1 MLSDTLVID
10 EAIRLEKLTA
20 DEETVILETGRKE
33 GSKRIYSLQKAR
45 EYTLEYSASLEGK
58 AGERDFLFIDTSSP
72 LLPRIQTR
80 GEQEI
85 VLLLPQSYSALSSL
99 KRESLS
105 REDGLKRYRFVGE
118 GEWHLALAR
127 YFEIPFL
134 SGKVLLL
141 EDTTAVIALRA
152 LEEGADLVSERM
164 GGVGSVRTDIAAVP
178 DTMSGS
184 HTLGGVFVEKRAFTE
199 MESLPLLLERF
210 FDVPWVL
217 QSPEE
222 EKGFLETQMK
232 EYLVSET
239 LKRVLSTSQ
248 FAALGMKEKTLFGET
263 REFLGA
269 DAFDKLLQLIIK
281 KTGSHSL
288 SKADLIR
295 EFDELSWKPGT
306 GDFLREQLQA
316 KSSE

>member
-1 MLSDTLVID
+1 
-10 EAIRLEKLTA
+10 
-20 DEETVILETGRKE
+20 
-33 GSKRIYSLQKAR
+33 
-45 EYTLEYSASLEGK
+45 
-58 AGERDFLFIDTSSP
+58 
-72 LLPRIQTR
+72 
-80 GEQEI
+80 
-85 VLLLPQSYSALSSL
+85 
-99 KRESLS
+99 
-105 REDGLKRYRFVGE
+105 
-118 GEWHLALAR
+118 
-127 YFEIPFL
+127 
-134 SGKVLLL
+134 
-141 EDTTAVIALRA
+141 
-152 LEEGADLVSERM
+152 
-164 GGVGSVRTDIAAVP
+164 
-178 DTMSGS
+178 
-184 HTLGGVFVEKRAFTE
+184 VFVEKRAFTE